1 MHCAPTS
8 FLCCYGLL
16 LTCFAAAG
24 CGEKIPHEPPQ
35 ATPGSAASSAS
46 KTAEPADGQLKRLIF
61 LTNNSAPF
69 WDAVRAGVDDA
80 NKDLDLAAAGFH
92 AVMDVNDGKLESQ
105 IDKLRRYATESDVA
119 GVAISV
125 IRADNA
131 AIADELRNLRKQGIP
146 VVTVDADVDRETAR
160 DARVAFIGTDNLK
173 GGQVL
178 GQCARMLRPE
188 GGEYVAFFGEASSQ
202 NVVERTGG
210 FAEGAGDAFLQKD
223 LMADGVDLSKARD
236 NVRNAIRNHP
246 DLNILVGIW
255 SYNAPA
261 IVDVAVNELK
271 RRSDFTI
278 VTFDAEP
285 GAIEMMGQ
293 GGIDAMVVQ
302 NPYAMGRQSM
312 KLLKALNQNDKTMI
326 EEMLPG
332 LGQPNGDLYDTGL
345 KVVVP
350 NADSPV
356 KADSLPQNVQHL
368 TLKEFQEWLAKYGL
382 SGS

>member
-1 MHCAPTS
+1 MNCDHLSTRYFYAV
-8 FLCCYGLL
+8 LMA
-16 LTCFAAAG
+16 CFAVG
-24 CGEKIPHEPPQ
+24 CGEKIRQEPPKSTTGTG
-35 ATPGSAASSAS
+35 AP
-46 KTAEPADGQLKRLIF
+46 AEKPAKSADGKLKRLIF

-80 NKDLDLAAAGFH
+80 NKDLDLASAGFT
-92 AVMDVNDGKLESQ
+92 AVIDINDGKLESQ

-125 IRADNA
+125 IRADNV
-131 AIADELRNLRKQGIP
+131 AIVDELRNLKKKGIP
-146 VVTVDADVDRETAR
+146 VVTVDADIDRETAR

-173 GGQVL
+173 GGKVL
-178 GQCARMLRPE
+178 GQCAKMLRPD
-188 GGEYVAFFGEASSQ
+188 GGDYVAFFGEASSQ

-210 FAEGAGDAFLQKD
+210 FADGAGDAFNKKD
-223 LMADGVDLSKARD
+223 LMADGVDLAKARE

-246 DLNILVGIW
+246 DLKVLVGIW

-271 RRSDFTI
+271 RRDDFTI
-278 VTFDAEP
+278 VTFDAEA
-285 GAIEMMGQ
+285 GAIEAMGQ

-302 NPYAMGRQSM
+302 NPYAMGHDSM
-312 KLLKALNQNDKTMI
+312 KLLKALNQKDDATVK
-326 EEMLPG
+326 EMLPK
-332 LGQPNGDLYDTGL
+332 LGEPDGDLYDTGL

-350 NADSPV
+350 NAESPV
-356 KADSLPQNVQHL
+356 KKEEFPANVQYL